1 MEAEQ
6 PKIYHHHTPR
16 QYLLAWAD
24 ADERIAWL
32 GYGKVSRSGLTVV
45 GGENDFYRL
54 KELTVPDVDCLKLFI
69 DGLREH
75 GRDGHKHFL
84 QMYLLPTRLKALLEQ
99 RIAEQQQRVA
109 ERGAS
114 EDDIGDAAM
123 AQARH
128 LLAVAIANFNED
140 YHASIER
147 RFWPFLE
154 LIKQRDFSFYEDSK
168 RAIDFIH
175 GLFVQYFRTKAVKER
190 TLQKE
195 NVLFDDME
203 RVWDVLSHI
212 MAIEAGGSFFVDRR
226 NFQIVVLDND
236 TEVPFITSDQ
246 PIINMQTDGKNFDV
260 PEKMELY
267 YPLSPTQAMLY
278 LEKSTPT
285 GKFNNQVSIDDAH
298 RYNQMMLDHSSLR
311 VFSNSEEY
319 LTFLKECAGVKKQSH

>member
-1 MEAEQ
+1 METEQ

-24 ADERIAWL
+24 ADECIAWL
-32 GYGKVSRSGLTVV
+32 GYGKVRRSGLTVV

-54 KELTVPDVDCLKLFI
+54 KKLTVPDVDCLNLFI

-75 GRDGHKHFL
+75 GRDGHKRFL

-99 RIAEQQQRVA
+99 RIAEQQQRVS

-114 EDDIGDAAM
+114 EDDMDYAAI

-128 LLAVAIANFNED
+128 LVAVAIANFNED

-190 TLQKE
+190 ALQNV

-236 TEVPFITSDQ
+236 TKVPFITSDQ
-246 PIINMQTDGKNFDV
+246 PIINMVTDGKSFDV

-285 GKFNNQVSIDDAH
+285 GKFNYQVSIDDAH
-298 RYNQMMLDHSSLR
+298 RYNQMMLDHSGLQ

-319 LTFLKECAGVKKQSH
+319 LMFLKECAGVKKQSH